1 MKKAWEAFNNLVNRK
16 TKKSGQVN
24 TIKGINN
31 GNKINRNPQRIANIN
46 TK

>member
-31 GNKINRNPQRIANIN
+31 SNKINCNPQRIADIN